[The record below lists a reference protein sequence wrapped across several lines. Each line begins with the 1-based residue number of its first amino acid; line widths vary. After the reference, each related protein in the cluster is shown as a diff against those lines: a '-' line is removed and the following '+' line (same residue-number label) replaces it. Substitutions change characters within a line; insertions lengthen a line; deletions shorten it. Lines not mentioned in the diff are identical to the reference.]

1 MEKKKGT
8 STKRETIGKK
18 EEKIKVTD
26 RRIFDREGKLKKEF
40 RKAKKEKPPAEA
52 KEKQQ
57 KAEKTITEE
66 KPPKEQKERTTLPPV
81 DFGSFILSLS
91 TTAFIHLGE
100 VADPT
105 GKEKMV
111 NLEAAK
117 QMVDIVQM
125 LKEKTEGNRT
135 QEESALIDNLLY
147 ELKLKYMAKA
157 KLIKL

>member
-8 STKRETIGKK
+8 SKKRERISKK
-18 EEKIKVTD
+18 EEKVKVTD

-40 RKAKKEKPPAEA
+40 QKAKKEKPPAEA
-52 KEKQQ
+52 KQKQQ
-57 KAEKTITEE
+57 KTEKTTTEE
-66 KPPKEQKERTTLPPV
+66 MPPKEQKERTTLPPV

-100 VADPT
+100 VSDPT
-105 GKEKMV
+105 GKQKMV

-117 QMVDIVQM
+117 QMVDIIQM
-125 LKEKTEGNRT
+125 LKEKTEGNLT
-135 QEESALIDNLLY
+135 QEESSLIDNLLY

>member
-8 STKRETIGKK
+8 SKKRERISKK
-18 EEKIKVTD
+18 EEKVKVTD
-26 RRIFDREGKLKKEF
+26 RRIFDHEGKLKKEF
-40 RKAKKEKPPAEA
+40 QKAKEQKPPAKA
-52 KEKQQ
+52 KQKQQ
-57 KAEKTITEE
+57 KAEKTATEE
-66 KPPKEQKERTTLPPV
+66 MPPKERTTLPPV

-105 GKEKMV
+105 GKEKKV

-117 QMVDIVQM
+117 QMVDIIQM
-125 LKEKTEGNRT
+125 LKEKTEGNLT